1 VSGSITVVGLG
12 SGDESQLT
20 LGVWTVLQ
28 DADVICLRTAD
39 HPVVAWLAEQ
49 GLTMS
54 SYDAM
59 YEQHGRFE
67 EVYAAI
73 VADLIAKAGAGA
85 EIVYA
90 VPGHPMVAESTVVQ
104 LRARCADAGV
114 RLAILGGESFLDQ
127 TFLRLGIDPVDGFQ
141 LLDATTMT
149 ADLIQPRIHTIITQ
163 VYDMHSA
170 SDAKLTLMD
179 IYPDDYV
186 VVVAHRL
193 GFADERILS
202 IPLHELDHVQGYGN
216 HSMIWVPPTTEDAVL
231 NRTFAQLRNI
241 VHTLRSPG
249 GCPWDREQTHQSI
262 RKHLVEEAFEVVET
276 IDNDDPEAMCEEL
289 GDLLLQ
295 IMLHS
300 EMEEETGMFSVT
312 DVIEAISEKLIRRH
326 PHVFGE
332 ARANNSEEVLANWQQ
347 IKQAEKREKGIDVD
361 NQSLLDGVPVD
372 LPTLYKATEVQKRAA
387 KVGFDWT
394 EVEPVVAKIREELD
408 EVLQVMAT
416 TEAGDSA
423 RADELGDLLFAVVN
437 LSRFIKVDADQALAG
452 TVRKFTRRF
461 QYIELKI
468 AQSGR
473 NWSEY
478 TLDEL
483 DIWWNEAKNT
493 EK

>member
-1 VSGSITVVGLG
+1 
-12 SGDESQLT
+12 
-20 LGVWTVLQ
+20 
-28 DADVICLRTAD
+28 
-39 HPVVAWLAEQ
+39 
-49 GLTMS
+49 
-54 SYDAM
+54 
-59 YEQHGRFE
+59 
-67 EVYAAI
+67 
-73 VADLIAKAGAGA
+73 
-85 EIVYA
+85 
-90 VPGHPMVAESTVVQ
+90 
-104 LRARCADAGV
+104 
-114 RLAILGGESFLDQ
+114 
-127 TFLRLGIDPVDGFQ
+127 
-141 LLDATTMT
+141 
-149 ADLIQPRIHTIITQ
+149 
-163 VYDMHSA
+163 
-170 SDAKLTLMD
+170 
-179 IYPDDYV
+179 
-186 VVVAHRL
+186 
-193 GFADERILS
+193 
-202 IPLHELDHVQGYGN
+202 
-216 HSMIWVPPTTEDAVL
+216 
-231 NRTFAQLRNI
+231 
-241 VHTLRSPG
+241 
-249 GCPWDREQTHQSI
+249 
-262 RKHLVEEAFEVVET
+262 
-276 IDNDDPEAMCEEL
+276 
-289 GDLLLQ
+289 
-295 IMLHS
+295 
-300 EMEEETGMFSVT
+300 
-312 DVIEAISEKLIRRH
+312 
-326 PHVFGE
+326 
-332 ARANNSEEVLANWQQ
+332 LANWQQ